1 MVPGA
6 KGEGLVERIAAAVAA
21 QLGARP
27 IEPVP
32 VSEITKLYRASPEFH
47 ALTDKVTEV
56 GRLNTIDRIL
66 GDRDAV
72 VLGLSDVD
80 HLRTVRREEGMK
92 PSTRNREA
100 VRLAKALRWG
110 AERGHIPAYPLP
122 RMRAEP
128 ERNERSTYRSEED
141 IVAIVTAAKAK
152 GRHVIA
158 AIIAT
163 AYDSGLRRREAC
175 KLRVEQLD
183 ERDGVIAV
191 PAPDTKA
198 QRARATP
205 LSDWATE
212 LIRAVPRP
220 PGCPWVFPT
229 KRGRH
234 YHPRV
239 VTKYYQEACELAG
252 IKAAPG
258 EKNFFHDTRAGFADN
273 QIAVGTHMQHVMEMA
288 GWQDYRT
295 ARRYM
300 RRAARKIAIDAKAR
314 LEEHRRGPQRAPVV
328 TKEQGTTMVLKKPL
342 DG

>member
-1 MVPGA
+1 MGV
-6 KGEGLVERIAAAVAA
+6 ESLLERIAAAV
-21 QLGARP
+21 GVT
-27 IEPVP
+27 PV
-32 VSEITKLYRASPEFH
+32 VSVVTQTTIRELCDLYKASPEFH
-47 ALTDKVTEV
+47 GLADQVTER
-56 GRLNTIDRIL
+56 GRLKTIVRIL
-66 GDRDAV
+66 GDRSAAT
-72 VLGLSDVD
+72 LTLSDVD
-80 HLRTVRREEGMK
+80 HLLTVRREEGMK
-92 PSTRNREA
+92 PSTRNRELM
-100 VRLAKALRWG
+100 RLCRMLRWSTD
-110 AERGHIPAYPLP
+110 RGHIPSYPLP
-122 RMRAEP
+122 RIRQEP

-141 IVAIVTAAKAK
+141 IYAIVTAAKAK

-163 AYDSGLRRREAC
+163 AYDSGLRRREVC
-175 KLRVEQLD
+175 KLRLEQAD

-191 PAPDTKA
+191 PAPVTKA
-198 QRARATP
+198 QRARVAP
-205 LSDWATE
+205 LSDWAAAMC
-212 LIRAVPRP
+212 RAIQRP
-220 PGCPWVFPT
+220 DGCPWMFPT
-229 KRGRH
+229 KRGRP

-314 LEEHRRGPQRAPVV
+314 LEEHRRAPKRANVNTRQESGSPVV
-328 TKEQGTTMVLKKPL
+328 KNTSRKDI

>member
-1 MVPGA
+1 MA
-6 KGEGLVERIAAAVAA
+6 ASSALLERIAERLGVAS
-21 QLGARP
+21 
-27 IEPVP
+27 IVDPVP
-32 VSEITKLYRASPEFH
+32 VREVTKLYRASPEFH
-47 ALTDKVTEV
+47 SLLDKVTEL

-72 VLGLSDVD
+72 TLGLSDID
-80 HLRTVRREEGMK
+80 HLRTVRRDEGMK

-100 VRLAKALRWG
+100 VRLAKALRWA
-110 AERGHIPAYPLP
+110 AERGHLPAYPLP

-128 ERNERSTYRSEED
+128 ERNERSTCRTEED
-141 IVAIVTAAKAK
+141 IIAIVAAAKAK

-163 AYDSGLRRREAC
+163 ASDSGLRRREAC
-175 KLRVEQLD
+175 KLRLEQTD
-183 ERDGVIAV
+183 ERDGVILV
-191 PAPDTKA
+191 PAPVTKA
-198 QRARATP
+198 QRARVTP
-205 LSDWATE
+205 LSDWAAN
-212 LIRAVPRP
+212 LCRAIERP

-229 KRGRH
+229 KRGRP

-239 VTKYYQEACELAG
+239 VTKYYQEACEAAG
-252 IKAAPG
+252 IKAAHG
-258 EKNFFHDTRAGFADN
+258 EKNFFHDTRAFFADQ
-273 QIAVGTHMQHVMEMA
+273 QISVGTPMPHVMEMA

-314 LEEHRRGPQRAPVV
+314 LEEHRRGPKRAPINTQEESASPVDKKNL
-328 TKEQGTTMVLKKPL
+328 TKPV